1 MQRLTIV
8 IVLLL
13 SATVA
18 RIAFSSPEAAL
29 QRTPLADF
37 PRVIEDWRMINEQ
50 YIGKGSMNVLQVD
63 DYFMRTYANRTGD
76 RIDLYIGYF
85 TTQKEGKGIHSPR
98 QCLPGA
104 GWTALEASPML
115 LAVTDHNPGAIEVNR
130 QLMAKGDLREL
141 FLFWYQG
148 RGRSYADEYLN
159 KLYLIWDGLTQ
170 RRTDGALVRVSSMVT
185 SSPAK
190 ALETQTAFIRFIFPL
205 LPAYIPN

>member
-8 IVLLL
+8 LVLLL

-29 QRTPLADF
+29 QRTALADF
-37 PRVIEDWRMINEQ
+37 PRVIEDWRMISEQ
-50 YIGKGSMNVLQVD
+50 SIGKGSMNVLQVD
-63 DYFMRTYANRTGD
+63 DYFMRTYANRKGD

-104 GWTALEASPML
+104 GWTAIEASPML
-115 LAVTDHNPGAIEVNR
+115 LAVTDHNPGTIEVNR
-130 QLMAKGDLREL
+130 QLMAKGDQREL

-148 RGRSYADEYLN
+148 RG
-159 KLYLIWDGLTQ
+159 G
-170 RRTDGALVRVSSMVT
+170 VMPT
-185 SSPAK
+185 S
-190 ALETQTAFIRFIFPL
+190 T
-205 LPAYIPN
+205 

>member
-13 SATVA
+13 AGA
-18 RIAFSSPEAAL
+18 AAAFALTSPEAVLERRPFAE
-29 QRTPLADF
+29 F
-37 PRVIEDWRMINEQ
+37 PRVLDGWTMVNEQ
-50 YIGKGSMNVLQVD
+50 RMGKSSEAMLQVD

-104 GWTALEASPML
+104 GWTALEASPLL
-115 LAVTDHNPGAIEVNR
+115 LAVTDHNPGTIEVNR
-130 QLMAKGDLREL
+130 HLMAKGDHREL
-141 FLFWYQG
+141 YLFWYQG

-170 RRTDGALVRVSSMVT
+170 RRTDGALVRINSMVT

-190 ALETQTAFIRFIFPL
+190 ALETQTAFIRLIFPL

>member
-8 IVLLL
+8 LVLLL

-29 QRTPLADF
+29 QRTALADF
-37 PRVIEDWRMINEQ
+37 PRVIEDWRMISEQ
-50 YIGKGSMNVLQVD
+50 SIGKGSMNVLQVD
-63 DYFMRTYANRTGD
+63 DYFMRTYANRKGD

-104 GWTALEASPML
+104 GWTAIEASPML
-115 LAVTDHNPGAIEVNR
+115 LAVTDHNPGTIEVNR
-130 QLMAKGDLREL
+130 QLMAKGDQREL

-185 SSPAK
+185 STPAK
-190 ALETQTAFIRFIFPL
+190 AMETQTAFIRLIFPL